1 MKKLFFCATAAALL
15 LCSAKL
21 AAQTTQTQP
30 ATKEIAPAKT
40 IDQGSEGAIT
50 MEEYETLLKIYQ
62 KANPGKTFQSMSK
75 EQFETYLTTEL
86 AALRKKRAEEALPK
100 ESPQKAAEPK

>member
-1 MKKLFFCATAAALL
+1 MKNLFYCAVAVALL
-15 LCSAKL
+15 FCSVEL
-21 AAQTTQTQP
+21 SAQTTQAAQTP
-30 ATKEIAPAKT
+30 SSKAVDRGA
-40 IDQGSEGAIT
+40 DGAIT
-50 MEEYETLLKIYQ
+50 MEEYETLLKEYQ

-100 ESPQKAAEPK
+100 ESPQKATEK